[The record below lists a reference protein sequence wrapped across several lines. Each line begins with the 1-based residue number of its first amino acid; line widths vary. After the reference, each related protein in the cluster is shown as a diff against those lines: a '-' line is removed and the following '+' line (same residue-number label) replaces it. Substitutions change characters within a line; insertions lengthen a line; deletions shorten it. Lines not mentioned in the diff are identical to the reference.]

1 MRSPRRNVA
10 LSQPS
15 TPPDGQAAQPTAET
29 SRDQPRQAR
38 ESRPPSS
45 RARIVPRQP
54 NDQHLHIQH
63 TTLPATCAA
72 HASAAP
78 GGKLTGWASAPSCD
92 RGTIAAAALALM
104 LGLAE
109 EIDTAIAEA
118 AKGLRTCGYSRA
130 ENPLPARHH
139 PAGSTAAV
147 AAKMSTARATY
158 VPHTTVLG
166 GPMRSLGA
174 NLGATRTNDFPAR
187 RTSADKRLA
196 IMPGREPIRTM
207 LNAIQVTTEQKA
219 GCSNPSERASE
230 TTGQG
235 LSLGSE

>member
-1 MRSPRRNVA
+1 MPVRAGREAHRMGFGAFMRSRNHRGRRPGTHA
-10 LSQPS
+10 RPGRG
-15 TPPDGQAAQPTAET
+15 DRHRH
-29 SRDQPRQAR
+29 SRGCQ
-38 ESRPPSS
+38 
-45 RARIVPRQP
+45 
-54 NDQHLHIQH
+54 
-63 TTLPATCAA
+63 
-72 HASAAP
+72 
-78 GGKLTGWASAPSCD
+78 
-92 RGTIAAAALALM
+92 
-104 LGLAE
+104 GLAH
-109 EIDTAIAEA
+109 
-118 AKGLRTCGYSRA
+118 LRLLPGRD
-130 ENPLPARHH
+130 PLPARHH

-219 GCSNPSERASE
+219 GCSNPSERAAKPQVRALALAVSE
-230 TTGQG
+230 ARISIPGTRRLTISHRPKRSCESWRAALPRRTYARSHAGPRRPLRTLRPETKAQA
-235 LSLGSE
+235 